1 MNELRLA
8 EVASFIE
15 NHIGPGFH
23 DKKIDKV
30 KRLTLN
36 DVLRRKNP
44 YLYRAKATLTAN
56 DYITAVLDATA
67 SSAEETVFGNFL
79 ERVAVFVC
87 ESVFKGRKSSAVG
100 IDLEFDYENTR
111 YLVAIKSGPKWGN
124 SSSRAKL
131 KTNFITARKTLS
143 TSGGLE
149 GRSIEFIEGCCYG
162 IDNNFKKDFHRK
174 LCGQRLWE
182 FISGG
187 NEQLYTQLIEPI
199 GFSANERNDELKV
212 LYAAKLNLFTAE
224 FIERFCDAGV
234 INWQRLVTYNSGKH
248 VPIIPR
254 LDTA

>member
-87 ESVFKGRKSSAVG
+87 ESVFNGRKSPAVG
-100 IDLEFDYENTR
+100 IDLEFDHENIR
-111 YLVAIKSGPKWGN
+111 YLVAIKSGPNWAN
-124 SSSRAKL
+124 SLQIANLRSKFTAAK
-131 KTNFITARKTLS
+131 KTLA
-143 TSGGLE
+143 TSGGMA
-149 GRSIEFIEGCCYG
+149 GRHIECIEGCCYG
-162 IDNNFKKDFHRK
+162 IDDNPEKGTHRK
-174 LCGQRLWE
+174 LCGQRFWE

-187 NEQLYTQLIEPI
+187 NEQLYTQLIEPV
-199 GFSANERNDELKV
+199 GFSSKERTDELKV

-224 FIERFCDAGV
+224 FIERFCDAGI
-234 INWQRLVTYNSGKH
+234 INWQKLVTYNSGKH
-248 VPIIPR
+248 VPPIPT
-254 LDTA
+254 LDTL